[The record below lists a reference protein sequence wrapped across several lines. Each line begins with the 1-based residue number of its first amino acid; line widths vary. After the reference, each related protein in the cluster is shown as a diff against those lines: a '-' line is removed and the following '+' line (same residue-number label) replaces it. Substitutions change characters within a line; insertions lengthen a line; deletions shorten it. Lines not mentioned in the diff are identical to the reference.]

1 MALTINTNQA
11 ASTASYY
18 LSKNNA
24 ALQKSLTR
32 LSSGSRINKPS
43 DDAGGLAVSMKLN
56 ASINRLQGVSKN
68 IQNAVSFLEVQDGV
82 MEGAASIL
90 SRMGELKALSQDVLK
105 NSSDIANYNAEFK
118 NLQVQLYQMTEETFN
133 GVSLFATTTTASG
146 DPAVVANNTVF
157 GGGDQV
163 DNTVEIYTTEKGGGG
178 STVSIN
184 KTSMLSAVTF
194 DADNATAGNETN
206 SIAWSTTAADL
217 DGTLQAD
224 GSYDDAFS
232 FASQTSANAKDLAD
246 VGTSFFTKALENIA
260 TLRAENGGSTSRL
273 NFALEHANRTQTNL
287 EAANGRIVDTDI
299 AAESTRLA
307 KYNILVQA
315 SASMLAQAN
324 VTPQTA
330 LMLLG

>member
-1 MALTINTNQA
+1 MALTINTNVA

-18 LSKNNA
+18 LSKNNS

-32 LSSGSRINKPS
+32 LSSGSRINKPA

-56 ASINRLQGVSKN
+56 ASISRMKGVNNN

-82 MEGAASIL
+82 LEGSASII

-105 NSSDIANYNAEFK
+105 NNSDIANYNAEFK
-118 NLQVQLYQMTEETFN
+118 NLQVQLYQMSQETFN
-133 GVSLFATTTTASG
+133 GVSLFATTTT
-146 DPAVVANNTVF
+146 PTNNTSTIF
-157 GGGDQV
+157 GGSTAALADQE
-163 DNTVEIYTTEKGGGG
+163 DNTVEIFTTERGGGG
-178 STVSIN
+178 SKVSIY
-184 KTSMLSAVTF
+184 KASMLSAVTF
-194 DADNATAGNETN
+194 DANAAAGANRTN
-206 SIAWSTTAADL
+206 SVAWATTGLTGAFVSEGAAYS
-217 DGTLQAD
+217 AD
-224 GSYDDAFS
+224 FS
-232 FASQTSANAKDLAD
+232 FASVTSAGAKELAD

-273 NFALEHANRTQTNL
+273 NFSLEHANRTQNNL
-287 EAANGRIVDTDI
+287 EKANGRIVDTDI

-307 KYNILVQA
+307 KFNILVQA

>member
-11 ASTASYY
+11 ATTASYH

-32 LSSGSRINKPS
+32 LSSGSRINKPA

-56 ASINRLQGVSKN
+56 ASINRLKGVNNN

-82 MEGAASIL
+82 LEGAASIL

-118 NLQVQLYQMTEETFN
+118 NLQVQLYQMSEETFN
-133 GVSLFATTTTASG
+133 GVSLFATTTTSTG
-146 DPAVVANNTVF
+146 TTSTIF
-157 GGGDQV
+157 GGTDQQ
-163 DNTVEIYTTEKGGGG
+163 DHTVEVYTTERGGGG
-178 STVSIN
+178 PKVSIN

-194 DADNATAGNETN
+194 DANNAGSETD
-206 SIAWSTTAADL
+206 SVAWATTGL
-217 DGTLQAD
+217 TGSLQGDGTYDAD
-224 GSYDDAFS
+224 FS

-246 VGTSFFTKALENIA
+246 VGTSFFTKALENVA

-273 NFALEHANRTQTNL
+273 NFALEHVSRSQSNL
-287 EAANGRIVDTDI
+287 EAANGRIVDTDL
-299 AAESTRLA
+299 AAESTQLA

-324 VTPQTA
+324 VSPQTA
-330 LMLLG
+330 LMLVG

>member
-1 MALTINTNQA
+1 MALTINTNHA

-32 LSSGSRINKPS
+32 LSSGSRINKPA
-43 DDAGGLAVSMKLN
+43 DDAGGLAVSMKLS
-56 ASINRLQGVSKN
+56 ASINRLQGVNNN

-118 NLQVQLYQMTEETFN
+118 NLQVQLYQMSEETFN
-133 GVSLFATTTTASG
+133 GVSLFATTTTPTGATS
-146 DPAVVANNTVF
+146 TIF
-157 GGGDQV
+157 GGTQLQ
-163 DNTVEIYTTEKGGGG
+163 DNTVSIFTTERGGGG
-178 STVSIN
+178 SKVSIG
-184 KTSMLSAVTF
+184 KASMLSAVTF
-194 DADNATAGNETN
+194 DADNAGKETD
-206 SIAWSTTAADL
+206 SVAWATTGL
-217 DGTLQAD
+217 TGSLQGDGTYDAD
-224 GSYDDAFS
+224 FS
-232 FASQTSANAKDLAD
+232 FASETSATAKELGD

-287 EAANGRIVDTDI
+287 EAANGRIVDTDL

-307 KYNILVQA
+307 KFNILIQA

-324 VTPQTA
+324 VAPQTA

>member
-1 MALTINTNQA
+1 MALTINTNHA

-18 LSKNNA
+18 LSKNNT

-32 LSSGSRINKPS
+32 LSSGSRINKPA

-56 ASINRLQGVSKN
+56 ASINRMKGVNNN

-82 MEGAASIL
+82 LEGSASIL

-118 NLQVQLYQMTEETFN
+118 NLQVQLYQMSQESFN
-133 GVSLFATTTTASG
+133 GVSLFATTTTATGGTS
-146 DPAVVANNTVF
+146 TVF
-157 GGGDQV
+157 GGTDQQ
-163 DNTVEIYTTEKGGGG
+163 DNTVDIFTTEKGGGG
-178 STVSIN
+178 SKVSIN

-194 DADNATAGNETN
+194 DANAAAGADRTN
-206 SIAWSTTAADL
+206 SVAWATTGLTGAFVSDGAAYS
-217 DGTLQAD
+217 AD
-224 GSYDDAFS
+224 FS
-232 FASQTSANAKDLAD
+232 FASITSAGAKELAD

-273 NFALEHANRTQTNL
+273 NFSLEHISRAQSNL

>member
-1 MALTINTNQA
+1 MALTINTNSA

-32 LSSGSRINKPS
+32 LSSGSRINKPA

-56 ASINRLQGVSKN
+56 ASISRMQGVNNN

-82 MEGAASIL
+82 LEGSASIL

-105 NSSDIANYNAEFK
+105 NESDIANYNAEFK
-118 NLQVQLYQMTEETFN
+118 NLQVQLYQMSQETFN
-133 GVSLFATTTTASG
+133 GVSLFATTTAVSG
-146 DPAVVANNTVF
+146 ATSTVF
-157 GGGDQV
+157 GGTEIQ
-163 DNTVEIYTTEKGGGG
+163 DNTVDIYTTERGGGG
-178 STVSIN
+178 SKVSIN
-184 KTSMLSAVTF
+184 KTAMLSAVTF
-194 DADNATAGNETN
+194 DASAAAGTNNEGLASVAWATTGLTGAFVSEG
-206 SIAWSTTAADL
+206 AAYS
-217 DGTLQAD
+217 AD
-224 GSYDDAFS
+224 FS
-232 FASQTSANAKDLAD
+232 FASQTSAGAKELAD

-273 NFALEHANRTQTNL
+273 NFSLEHANRTQTNL
-287 EAANGRIVDTDI
+287 EAANGRIIDTDI

>member
-1 MALTINTNQA
+1 MALTINTNSA
-11 ASTASYY
+11 ASSASYY

-32 LSSGSRINKPS
+32 LSSGTRINKPS

-56 ASINRLQGVSKN
+56 ASINRLKGVNNN

-82 MEGAASIL
+82 LEGAASIL
-90 SRMGELKALSQDVLK
+90 TRMGELKALSQDVLK

-118 NLQVQLYQMTEETFN
+118 NLQVQLYQMSEETFN
-133 GVSLFATTTTASG
+133 GVSLFATTTAPTGATS
-146 DPAVVANNTVF
+146 TIF
-157 GGGDQV
+157 GGTQLQ
-163 DNTVEIYTTEKGGGG
+163 DNTVSIFTTERGGGG
-178 STVSIN
+178 SKVSIG
-184 KTSMLSAVTF
+184 KASMLSAVTF
-194 DADNATAGNETN
+194 DADNAGKETD
-206 SIAWSTTAADL
+206 SVAWATTGL
-217 DGTLQAD
+217 TGSLQGDGTYDAD
-224 GSYDDAFS
+224 FS
-232 FASQTSANAKDLAD
+232 FASETSATAKELGD

-287 EAANGRIVDTDI
+287 EAANGRIVDTDL

-307 KYNILVQA
+307 KFNILIQA

-324 VTPQTA
+324 VAPQTA

>member
-32 LSSGSRINKPS
+32 LSSGSRINKPA
-43 DDAGGLAVSMKLN
+43 DDAGGLAVSMKLS
-56 ASINRLQGVSKN
+56 ASINRLQGVNNN

-82 MEGAASIL
+82 LEGAASIL

-118 NLQVQLYQMTEETFN
+118 NLQVQLFQISEETFN
-133 GVSLFATTTTASG
+133 GVSLFATTTTPTGATS
-146 DPAVVANNTVF
+146 TIF
-157 GGGDQV
+157 GGTQLQ
-163 DNTVEIYTTEKGGGG
+163 DNTVSIFTTERGGGG
-178 STVSIN
+178 SKVSIG
-184 KTSMLSAVTF
+184 KASMLSAVTF
-194 DADNATAGNETN
+194 DADNAGKETD
-206 SIAWSTTAADL
+206 SVAWATTGL
-217 DGTLQAD
+217 TGSLQGDGTYDAD
-224 GSYDDAFS
+224 FS
-232 FASQTSANAKDLAD
+232 FASETSATAKELGD

-287 EAANGRIVDTDI
+287 EAANGRIVDTDL

-307 KYNILVQA
+307 KFNILIQA

-324 VTPQTA
+324 VAPQTA

>member
-1 MALTINTNQA
+1 MALTINTNTA

-24 ALQKSLTR
+24 ALQQSLTR
-32 LSSGSRINKPS
+32 LSSGSRINKPA

-56 ASINRLQGVSKN
+56 ASISRMKGVNNN

-82 MEGAASIL
+82 LEGSASIL

-118 NLQVQLYQMTEETFN
+118 NLQVQLYQMSQETFN
-133 GVSLFATTTTASG
+133 GVSLFATTINLDAS
-146 DPAVVANNTVF
+146 AARSKF
-157 GGGDQV
+157 GGTTIEDH
-163 DNTVEIYTTEKGGGG
+163 TVSIFTTERGGAG
-178 STVSIN
+178 SVVSIN
-184 KTSMLSAVTF
+184 KASMLSAVTF
-194 DADNATAGNETN
+194 DANN
-206 SIAWSTTAADL
+206 
-217 DGTLQAD
+217 AD
-224 GSYDDAFS
+224 GAKRTDSVEWATSGLTGEKGVAGAAYSADFS
-232 FASQTSANAKDLAD
+232 FASIDSGTAKELAD
-246 VGTSFFTKALENIA
+246 VGTSFFTQALENIA

-273 NFALEHANRTQTNL
+273 NFSLEHISRSQSNL

-299 AAESTRLA
+299 ASESTRLA

-324 VTPQTA
+324 VSPQTA